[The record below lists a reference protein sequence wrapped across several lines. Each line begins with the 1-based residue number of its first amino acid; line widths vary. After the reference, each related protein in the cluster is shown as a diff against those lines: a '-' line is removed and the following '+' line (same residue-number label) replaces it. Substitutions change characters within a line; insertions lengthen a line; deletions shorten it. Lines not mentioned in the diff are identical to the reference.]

1 MFTKSEIDIPHGH
14 EQRLIHILFF
24 IFGFGIMSWVPRFPE
39 VREGLNV
46 SNGTFGSLLSMGS
59 IGAFFGLLTVGHII
73 HRVGVKTVTVASIL
87 TLFISLSVL
96 VHTHSNLFFIILN
109 IAFGFGITAVHVSIN
124 SQAFHFN
131 DRSGRNIVTA
141 GHGYWSAGAL
151 TTAIL
156 SGILVERV
164 GLALHINI
172 LCIVSAIT
180 MITIV
185 LRLHP
190 VLLPANRNSES
201 DYSVKQIFTSFR
213 IDWPVSL
220 GMACVIYL
228 EFAVGDWGTI
238 FTKDRLGVSAGL
250 STVPYIAFMGSM
262 IVGRLYIQKLLVRA
276 PLEAWVK
283 RAALLAGLGFGSCII
298 LATHLPASMLW
309 WSYSIFILGF
319 LLGGLGS
326 SFLGPSF
333 FGAAVRRSNL
343 PSAVVVGQFGVVN
356 NVLVFIIKW
365 IVAWTIQFTDSF
377 ALAMMI
383 PTALILSSLFFIH
396 SVKEDSVRKS

>member
-1 MFTKSEIDIPHGH
+1 MATITEVDIPHGH

-24 IFGFGIMSWVPRFPE
+24 IFGFGIMSWIPRFPE

-73 HRVGVKTVTVASIL
+73 HRVGVKTVTVAAIL
-87 TLFISLSVL
+87 TLFISLSAL
-96 VHTHSNLFFIILN
+96 VHTHSNLLFIILN

-151 TTAIL
+151 VTAIVSGL
-156 SGILVERV
+156 LVGHVSLVKHIDILCLVAGILM
-164 GLALHINI
+164 IS
-172 LCIVSAIT
+172 IVFS
-180 MITIV
+180 
-185 LRLHP
+185 LRP
-190 VLLPANRNSES
+190 VLLTANEDSES
-201 DYSVKQIFTSFR
+201 DYSIKEIFTSFR

-220 GMACVIYL
+220 GMACAIYL

-238 FTKDRLGVSAGL
+238 FTKDRLDIDAGL
-250 STVPYIAFMGSM
+250 STAPYVAFTAMM
-262 IVGRLYIQKLLVRA
+262 IFGRLLIHRLLPFA
-276 PLEAWVK
+276 PLHLWVK
-283 RAALLAGLGFGSCII
+283 RAALLAGIGFGACII
-298 LATHLPASMLW
+298 VATHLPVAYKW
-309 WSYSIFILGF
+309 WSYGLFIFAF
-319 LLGGLGS
+319 LLAGLGS

-333 FGAAVRRSNL
+333 FAAANSRSKL

-356 NVLVFIIKW
+356 NVLLFGIKW
-365 IVAWTIQFTDSF
+365 VVAWTIQFTGSI

-383 PTALILSSLFFIH
+383 PTLMMLSTVFFIDAL
-396 SVKEDSVRKS
+396 KPGTKAKA